1 MSTRQRSL
9 RSSTNGDPAA
19 TALAAMGRMTEEEGR
34 LNAISPNLRATEV
47 SSAEACRSRRPPP
60 GPSWTGSGRSGRQG
74 DGGSAPRW
82 RPGLAAGSV
91 LALAV
96 LAGGLAA
103 ALVQA
108 ASHLDED
115 RLAPTRAST
124 VYTDRSGVPLR
135 VELGADGQW
144 QLPVPLCRMS
154 PWLTAGVPATEDRRF
169 WTHHGVDWLAAVRAA
184 HSNATA
190 GRIVSG
196 ASTLTMQLVRLANP
210 ERRGW
215 WAKGRQILRALRLES
230 RHPKEWILET
240 YLNQAPFGGNLVGVE
255 AAARAYFGKAAANLS
270 LAEAALLIGIPQRPA
285 AFRPDR
291 HPAAAQ
297 DRRRRVLERLTAAGM
312 ISSEQARQTAQLP
325 LGVVPRRPGEAWHG
339 LPRREMLFCAL
350 AAQATPRRGQT
361 VVTTLDRAWQE
372 VALTALTRQVGRLP
386 GVEDGAA
393 IIIENPSGAVRAMV
407 GSLDLSAPGSGW
419 VNAAGRPRSPGSALK
434 PFIAA
439 AAIDA
444 GLVLPETLVV
454 DEPLTHADYRPEN
467 FDGRYR
473 GRVSLREALS
483 RSLNTPAVRL
493 LHDLEPAYVHTLL
506 LRCGFGSLARRP
518 TAELELSLALGTG
531 EVTLMELTEAYAG
544 LARGGLFGP
553 AALLADTDR
562 TPPQR
567 VFSPGA
573 AALVID
579 MLATYPLPGAPR
591 LPVAWKTGTSN
602 GQRDAWCVALNRDL
616 TVGVWLGNKSG
627 RPADSLVGVTA
638 AAPVVADILNRLCAG
653 SPTPTLPPPVGTEPA
668 PVCARSG
675 LPPGPACTA
684 TQPAW
689 RVVGVPTRRCP
700 ACARGLA
707 RPDPGRGRPPAAV
720 PELPRILS
728 PRPGAY
734 LAQNGVLRLPF
745 TAARDEVLLWFVDGE
760 YVGRFAGREEIALA
774 PGIHHVRG
782 VRPGT
787 SHAVAVSVRVDPH

>member
-1 MSTRQRSL
+1 MSTLQRS
-9 RSSTNGDPAA
+9 
-19 TALAAMGRMTEEEGR
+19 
-34 LNAISPNLRATEV
+34 
-47 SSAEACRSRRPPP
+47 
-60 GPSWTGSGRSGRQG
+60 RSGRQG

-82 RPGLAAGSV
+82 QPGLAAGGILV
-91 LALAV
+91 LAV

-108 ASHLDED
+108 GCYLDDD
-115 RLAPTRAST
+115 RLAPQRAST

-154 PWLTAGVPATEDRRF
+154 PWLAAGVPAVEDRRF
-169 WTHHGVDWLAAVRAA
+169 WTHRGVDWVAAARAA

-190 GRIVSG
+190 GRVVSG

-255 AAARAYFGKAAANLS
+255 AAARAYFGKAAADLS
-270 LAEAALLIGIPQRPA
+270 LAEAALLIGLPQRPA

-297 DRRRRVLERLTAAGM
+297 DRRRRVLERLAAAGM
-312 ISSEQARQTAQLP
+312 ISPEQARQTAQLP
-325 LGVVPRRPGEAWHG
+325 LGVVPRRPNEAWHG
-339 LPRREMLFCAL
+339 LPRRERLFCAL

-372 VALTALTRQVGRLP
+372 VALTALKGQIGRLP

-393 IIIENPSGAVRAMV
+393 VIIENPSGAVRAMV
-407 GSLDLSAPGSGW
+407 GSLDVSDRGPSPAAEPVGGGGALSAHGSGW
-419 VNAAGRPRSPGSALK
+419 VNAACRPRSPGSALK

-444 GLVLPETLVV
+444 GLVLPETLVA
-454 DEPLTHADYRPEN
+454 DEPLAHADYRPEN
-467 FDGRYR
+467 FDGLYR

-493 LHDLEPAYVHTLL
+493 LRDLEPTYVHALL

-518 TAELELSLALGTG
+518 AAELELSLALGTG
-531 EVTLMELTEAYAG
+531 EVTLLELTEAYAG

-553 AALLADTDR
+553 AARLADADR

-591 LPVAWKTGTSN
+591 LPVAWKTGTSS

-627 RPADSLVGVTA
+627 RPTDSLVGVTA

-653 SPTPTLPPPVGTEPA
+653 TAAPPLPPPVGTEPA
-668 PVCARSG
+668 LVCARSG
-675 LPPGPACTA
+675 LPPGPACTL
-684 TQPAW
+684 TQPAF
-689 RVVGVPTRRCP
+689 RVLGVPTRLCP
-700 ACARGLA
+700 DCARGLA
-707 RPDPGRGRPPAAV
+707 RPDPGRARPPDAM
-720 PELPRILS
+720 PEPPRILF

-734 LAQNGVLRLPF
+734 LAQNGVVRLPLA
-745 TAARDEVLLWFVDGE
+745 AARDEVLLWFVDGE
-760 YVGRFAGREEIALA
+760 YVGQFAGRQEIVLA
-774 PGIHHVRG
+774 PGVHRVRG

-787 SHAVAVSVRVDPH
+787 SHAVAVSVRVDPP